1 MADGRAFMPF
11 RGGAVCVS
19 GEPLPTLAGGERT
32 AALSSS
38 PDYGGF
44 QMPGLESMELN
55 EDALAVRSASLP
67 HTCPAPASPCARAR
81 APFCQPAAPAR
92 ALASRARRAAAGS
105 ESVAP

>member
-1 MADGRAFMPF
+1 MANGRAFMPF

-32 AALSSS
+32 AVLSSS

-55 EDALAVRSASLP
+55 EDTLAVRYALP
-67 HTCPAPASPCARAR
+67 LPCPASACPCARAR
-81 APFCQPAAPAR
+81 APFR
-92 ALASRARRAAAGS
+92 
-105 ESVAP
+105 